1 MGRKRMRNGVSYLP
15 PNPLLLFVCLSG
27 FTVLWFNDVL
37 TLVGHFVSSPR
48 EGEKRERKDRSGD
61 ERKGRG
67 RKRKRNESEER
78 EEKTKQNNIPF
89 YPYLLQG

>member
-1 MGRKRMRNGVSYLP
+1 MLG
-15 PNPLLLFVCLSG
+15 
-27 FTVLWFNDVL
+27 FNDVL
-37 TLVGHFVSSPR
+37 TLVSHFMSSPR

-61 ERKGRG
+61 ERKGQR
-67 RKRKRNESEER
+67 RKRKINKSEER